1 MNTNLLKWLIDDM
14 RILGFDL
21 EFTFDSVHIKSKQ
34 GDDLGV
40 LYALEPIKS
49 WVDGRVLAMSAK
61 HGRHVIERIGEMAY
75 SNPQNMPDLFI
86 VYTVYGLLGKD
97 TMFTT
102 EKPALFT
109 KEDLKKK
116 ENMIKEL
123 GGSAHKIN

>member
-14 RILGFDL
+14 RTLGFDL
-21 EFTFDSVHIKSKQ
+21 EFTTDSVRIKSKQ

-49 WVDGRVLAMSAK
+49 WVDGRVLSMSAK

-86 VYTVYGLLGKD
+86 VSTVYGLIGKN
-97 TMFTT
+97 TIFTT

>member
-21 EFTFDSVHIKSKQ
+21 EFTLDSVHIKSNQ
-34 GDDLGV
+34 GDGLGV

-49 WVDGRVLAMSAK
+49 WVDGRVLSMSAK

-75 SNPQNMPDLFI
+75 SNPQNMPDLYI
-86 VYTVYGLLGKD
+86 VLTKFGLLGKD
-97 TMFTT
+97 KMFS
-102 EKPALFT
+102 EDDPALLT

-116 ENMIKEL
+116 DNMIKEL
-123 GGSAHKIN
+123 GGTAYKIN

>member
-21 EFTFDSVHIKSKQ
+21 EFTLDSVYIKSKQ
-34 GDDLGV
+34 GDKLGV

-49 WVDGRVLAMSAK
+49 WVDGRVLSMSAK

-86 VYTVYGLLGKD
+86 VLTKFGLLGKD
-97 TMFTT
+97 KMFS
-102 EKPALFT
+102 EDDPALFT

-116 ENMIKEL
+116 DNMIKEL
-123 GGSAHKIN
+123 GGTAYKIN

>member
-21 EFTFDSVHIKSKQ
+21 EFTVNSVRVKSKQ
-34 GDDLGV
+34 GDSLGI

-75 SNPQNMPDLFI
+75 SNPQNMPDLYI
-86 VYTVYGLLGKD
+86 VLTKFGLLGKD
-97 TMFTT
+97 KMFS
-102 EKPALFT
+102 EDDPALLT

-116 ENMIKEL
+116 DNMIKEL
-123 GGSAHKIN
+123 GGTAYKIN

>member
-21 EFTFDSVHIKSKQ
+21 EFTLDSVHIKSKQ
-34 GDDLGV
+34 GDGLGV

-49 WVDGRVLAMSAK
+49 WVDGRVLSMSAK

-75 SNPQNMPDLFI
+75 SNPQNMPDLYI
-86 VYTVYGLLGKD
+86 VLTKFGLLGKD
-97 TMFTT
+97 KMFS
-102 EKPALFT
+102 EDDPALLT

-116 ENMIKEL
+116 DNMIKEL
-123 GGSAHKIN
+123 GGTAYKIN

>member
-14 RILGFDL
+14 RILGFNL
-21 EFTFDSVHIKSKQ
+21 EFTLDSVHIRSKQ
-34 GDDLGV
+34 GDKLGV

-86 VYTVYGLLGKD
+86 VLTKFGLLGKD
-97 TMFTT
+97 KMFS
-102 EKPALFT
+102 EDDPALFT

-116 ENMIKEL
+116 DNMIKEL
-123 GGSAHKIN
+123 GGTAYKIN

>member
-21 EFTFDSVHIKSKQ
+21 EFTLDSVHIKSKQ
-34 GDDLGV
+34 GDNLGV
-40 LYALEPIKS
+40 LYALESIKS
-49 WVDGRVLAMSAK
+49 WIDGRVLALSAK
-61 HGRHVIERIGEMAY
+61 HGRHVAERIGEMAHVD
-75 SNPQNMPDLFI
+75 SQNMPDLFI
-86 VYTVYGLLGKD
+86 VHTVYGLLGKD
-97 TMFTT
+97 TMFTA
-102 EKPALFT
+102 ENPALFT

>member
-21 EFTFDSVHIKSKQ
+21 EFTLDSVHIKSKQ
-34 GDDLGV
+34 GDKLGV

-86 VYTVYGLLGKD
+86 VLTKFGLLGKD
-97 TMFTT
+97 KMFS
-102 EKPALFT
+102 EDDPALFT

-116 ENMIKEL
+116 DNMIKEL
-123 GGSAHKIN
+123 GGTAYKIN

>member
-21 EFTFDSVHIKSKQ
+21 EFTLDSVHIKSKQ
-34 GDDLGV
+34 GDKLGV

-49 WVDGRVLAMSAK
+49 WVDGRVLSMSAK

-86 VYTVYGLLGKD
+86 VLTKFGLLGKD
-97 TMFTT
+97 KMFS
-102 EKPALFT
+102 EDDPALFT

-116 ENMIKEL
+116 DNMIKEL
-123 GGSAHKIN
+123 GGTAYKIN

>member
-21 EFTFDSVHIKSKQ
+21 EFTLDSVHIKSKQ
-34 GDDLGV
+34 GDKLGV

-49 WVDGRVLAMSAK
+49 WVDGRVLSMSAK

-86 VYTVYGLLGKD
+86 VLTKFGLLGKD
-97 TMFTT
+97 KMFS
-102 EKPALFT
+102 EDDPALFT

-123 GGSAHKIN
+123 GGTAYKIN

>member
-21 EFTFDSVHIKSKQ
+21 EFTFDSVRIKSKQ
-34 GDDLGV
+34 GDKLGV

-49 WVDGRVLAMSAK
+49 WVDGRVLSMSAK

-75 SNPQNMPDLFI
+75 SNPQNMPDLYI
-86 VYTVYGLLGKD
+86 VLTKFGLLGKD
-97 TMFTT
+97 KMFS
-102 EKPALFT
+102 EDDPALFT

-116 ENMIKEL
+116 DNMIKEL
-123 GGSAHKIN
+123 GGTAYKIN

>member
-21 EFTFDSVHIKSKQ
+21 EFTLDSVHIKSKQ
-34 GDDLGV
+34 GDNLGV

-49 WVDGRVLAMSAK
+49 WVDGRVLSMSAK

-75 SNPQNMPDLFI
+75 SNPQNMPDLYI
-86 VYTVYGLLGKD
+86 VPTKLGLLGKD
-97 TMFTT
+97 KMFS
-102 EKPALFT
+102 EYDPALLT

-123 GGSAHKIN
+123 GGTAYKIN

>member
-21 EFTFDSVHIKSKQ
+21 EFTINSVRVKSKQ
-34 GDDLGV
+34 GDSLGI

-75 SNPQNMPDLFI
+75 SNPQNMPDLYI
-86 VYTVYGLLGKD
+86 VLTKFGLLGKD
-97 TMFTT
+97 KMFS
-102 EKPALFT
+102 EDDPALLT

-116 ENMIKEL
+116 DNMIKEL
-123 GGSAHKIN
+123 GGTAYKIN

>member
-21 EFTFDSVHIKSKQ
+21 EFTVNSVRVKSKQ
-34 GDDLGV
+34 GDNLGV

-49 WVDGRVLAMSAK
+49 WVDGRVLSMSAK

-75 SNPQNMPDLFI
+75 SNPQNMPDLYI
-86 VYTVYGLLGKD
+86 VLTKFGLLGKD
-97 TMFTT
+97 KMFS
-102 EKPALFT
+102 EDDPALLT

-123 GGSAHKIN
+123 GGTAYKIN

>member
-21 EFTFDSVHIKSKQ
+21 EFTLDSVHIKSKQ
-34 GDDLGV
+34 GDKLGV

-49 WVDGRVLAMSAK
+49 WVDGRVLSMSAK

-75 SNPQNMPDLFI
+75 SNPQNMPDLYI
-86 VYTVYGLLGKD
+86 VLTKFGLLGKD
-97 TMFTT
+97 KMFS
-102 EKPALFT
+102 EDDPALLT

-116 ENMIKEL
+116 DNMIKEL
-123 GGSAHKIN
+123 GGTAYKIN

>member
-14 RILGFDL
+14 RILGFEL
-21 EFTFDSVHIKSKQ
+21 EFTINSVRVKSKQ

-40 LYALEPIKS
+40 LYAIDPIKS

-86 VYTVYGLLGKD
+86 VSTVYGLLGKD

-116 ENMIKEL
+116 ESMIKEL
-123 GGSAHKIN
+123 GGSAHKVN

>member
-21 EFTFDSVHIKSKQ
+21 EFTLDPVHIKSKQ
-34 GDDLGV
+34 GDSLGI

-49 WVDGRVLAMSAK
+49 WVDGRVLSMSAK

-75 SNPQNMPDLFI
+75 SNPQNMPDLYI
-86 VYTVYGLLGKD
+86 VLTKFGLLGKD
-97 TMFTT
+97 KMFS
-102 EKPALFT
+102 EYDPALLT

-116 ENMIKEL
+116 DNMIKEL
-123 GGSAHKIN
+123 GGTAYKIN

>member
-21 EFTFDSVHIKSKQ
+21 EFTVNSVRVKSKQ
-34 GDDLGV
+34 GDNLGV

-49 WVDGRVLAMSAK
+49 WVDGRVLSMSAK

-75 SNPQNMPDLFI
+75 SNPQNMPDLYI
-86 VYTVYGLLGKD
+86 VLTKLGLLGKD
-97 TMFTT
+97 KMFS
-102 EKPALFT
+102 EYDPALLT

-116 ENMIKEL
+116 ENIIKEL
-123 GGSAHKIN
+123 GGTAYKIN

>member
-14 RILGFDL
+14 RILGFEL
-21 EFTFDSVHIKSKQ
+21 EFTINSVRVKSKQ
-34 GDDLGV
+34 GDSLGE
-40 LYALEPIKS
+40 LYAAEPKKS
-49 WVDGRVLAMSAK
+49 WIDGRVLALSAK
-61 HGRHVIERIGEMAY
+61 HGRHVAERIGEMAHGD
-75 SNPQNMPDLFI
+75 SQNMPDLFI

-123 GGSAHKIN
+123 GGSAHKVN

>member
-21 EFTFDSVHIKSKQ
+21 EFTVNSVRVKSKQ
-34 GDDLGV
+34 GDDLGI

-49 WVDGRVLAMSAK
+49 WVDGRVLSMSAK

-75 SNPQNMPDLFI
+75 SNPQNMPDLYI
-86 VYTVYGLLGKD
+86 VLTKFGLLGKD
-97 TMFTT
+97 KMFS
-102 EKPALFT
+102 EDDPALLT

-116 ENMIKEL
+116 DNMIKEL
-123 GGSAHKIN
+123 GGTAYKIN

>member
-21 EFTFDSVHIKSKQ
+21 EFTVNSVRVKSKQ
-34 GDDLGV
+34 GDSLGI

-61 HGRHVIERIGEMAY
+61 HGRHVLERIGEMAY
-75 SNPQNMPDLFI
+75 SNPQNMPDLYI
-86 VYTVYGLLGKD
+86 VLTKFGLLGKD
-97 TMFTT
+97 KMFS
-102 EKPALFT
+102 EDDPALLT

-116 ENMIKEL
+116 DNMIKEL
-123 GGSAHKIN
+123 GGTAYKIN